1 MLFIPGFASS
11 GDVWN
16 ETTAKFEKNFT
27 CYTLT
32 MAGFAGTKPQ
42 SDASFKDWEKGIADY
57 IKNNKIDK
65 PIIIGHSMGGGLAL
79 AIAADYSELVGKIIV
94 VDALPCLAAMANPNF
109 ASKENIDFK
118 NIWKQQTSNK
128 PNMDELLGKLKKFR
142 NQNLRRLIFANIGLI
157 ATSLVILFIWYR
169 YQPQMI
175 TTKIGI
181 VLVILGMA
189 IFLLAYNKMFM
200 VFYKIDQTQS
210 NNEYLQSL
218 YVVKRKQKLM
228 QTTILNLYFIMLFLG
243 ICFYMYEYTSRMT
256 LGSGILTYAV
266 TSAWIAFNW
275 FYLRPKTIKKQE
287 RKLDELI
294 NKFEEINNQLKE
306 S

>member
-1 MLFIPGFASS
+1 
-11 GDVWN
+11 
-16 ETTAKFEKNFT
+16 
-27 CYTLT
+27 
-32 MAGFAGTKPQ
+32 MAT
-42 SDASFKDWEKGIADY
+42 
-57 IKNNKIDK
+57 
-65 PIIIGHSMGGGLAL
+65 
-79 AIAADYSELVGKIIV
+79 
-94 VDALPCLAAMANPNF
+94 
-109 ASKENIDFK
+109 NIDFK
-118 NIWKQQTSNK
+118 NIWKQQTSSK
-128 PNMDELLGKLKKFR
+128 PNIEELLGKLKKFR
-142 NQNLRRLIFANIGLI
+142 NQNLRRLIFANIALI
-157 ATSLVILFIWYR
+157 TTSLLIIFIWYR

-181 VLVILGMA
+181 VLVILAMV

-218 YVVKRKQKLM
+218 YVVKSKQKFM

-256 LGSGILTYAV
+256 FSSGALAYAI
-266 TSAWIAFNW
+266 TLAWIAFNW
-275 FYLRPKTIKKQE
+275 FYLRPRTIKKQE
-287 RKLDELI
+287 GKLNELI

>member
-1 MLFIPGFASS
+1 MDS
-11 GDVWN
+11 
-16 ETTAKFEKNFT
+16 
-27 CYTLT
+27 
-32 MAGFAGTKPQ
+32 
-42 SDASFKDWEKGIADY
+42 
-57 IKNNKIDK
+57 
-65 PIIIGHSMGGGLAL
+65 
-79 AIAADYSELVGKIIV
+79 
-94 VDALPCLAAMANPNF
+94 
-109 ASKENIDFK
+109 NIDFK

-128 PNMDELLGKLKKFR
+128 PNMEELLGKLKKFR
-142 NQNLRRLIFANIGLI
+142 NQNLRRLVFANIGLI
-157 ATSLVILFIWYR
+157 ATSLLILFIWYR
-169 YQPQMI
+169 YQPEMI

-181 VLVILGMA
+181 VLVVLGMV

-210 NNEYLQSL
+210 NNEYLQNL
-218 YVVKRKQKLM
+218 YVVKNKQKFM

-256 LGSGILTYAV
+256 PGSAILTYAV

-275 FYLRPKTIKKQE
+275 FYLRPRTIKKQQG
-287 RKLDELI
+287 KLDELI